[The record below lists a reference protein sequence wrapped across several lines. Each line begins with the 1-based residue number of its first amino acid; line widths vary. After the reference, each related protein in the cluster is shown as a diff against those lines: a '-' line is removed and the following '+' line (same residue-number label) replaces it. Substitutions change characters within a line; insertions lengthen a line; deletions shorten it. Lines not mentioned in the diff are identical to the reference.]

1 MRIDYIY
8 NLSQCEVDVPLFL
21 GEIELIGFIAIARE
35 VPVQQEQSRYVL
47 VQQAQSRYVH
57 FHRAWSQ

>member
-8 NLSQCEVDVPLFL
+8 NLSRCEVDVQLFL

-35 VPVQQEQSRYVL
+35 VPVQQEQSRYIL
-47 VQQAQSRYVH
+47 VQQAQLRYVH